1 MTNGYYVGMDVH
13 QRTTS
18 LCLMDGEG
26 TVVREWKVRT
36 APKELDELHRELRRL
51 CGDTPVT
58 LGLEAST
65 AGKATFQHL
74 RKLGRNVAMAHPRA
88 LRAVTTSETKTDS
101 NDARTLAHLLRLS
114 FFPRSYVPEEPIER
128 LRTLVRLREEQVDKL
143 RRAKIQVRTLLVKH
157 QLQHESLKYD
167 DIFGVQALHWLKG
180 VDLPDPYAQRQ
191 LVLLLEEG
199 ALYARQVDELTREL
213 AKFGAD
219 EKTVAILQSV
229 PGIDYVLA
237 LTILAEVGDVHRFP
251 NRRKFAAYCGLVP
264 KNRDSGEVVG
274 RHSKLR
280 HGSSRL
286 KWALMVA
293 VQAIRK
299 SGKGRFA
306 ILLRRLEKRIGTPK
320 ALAAVAHRLA
330 FTVYGLWKTETL
342 YDEISAQQYAWKR
355 RRLRRHAAEA
365 PAAPRPV
372 EAVERMLKQIGAM
385 GVGS

>member
-26 TVVREWKVRT
+26 TVVREWKIRT
-36 APKELDELHRELRRL
+36 APKELDELHRELERQYSAA
-51 CGDTPVT
+51 PVT

-65 AGKATFQHL
+65 AGSAVFRHL
-74 RKLGRNVAMAHPRA
+74 RRLGRNVVMAHPKA
-88 LRAVTTSETKTDS
+88 LRAVTTSETKTDK
-101 NDARTLAHLLRLS
+101 NDARTLAHLLRLN
-114 FFPRSYVPEEPIER
+114 FFPRAYVPEDSIER

-143 RRAKIQVRTLLVKH
+143 RRTKNQVRSLLVKYH
-157 QLQHESLKYD
+157 LQHEALRYT

-180 VDLPDPYAQRQ
+180 VELEDPSAQHQ
-191 LVLLLEEG
+191 LILLLEEG
-199 ALYARQVDELTREL
+199 ALYVRQVEDLTREL
-213 AKFGAD
+213 ARVGVND
-219 EKTVAILQSV
+219 RTVALLQSI

-237 LTILAEVGDVHRFP
+237 LTILAEVGDVKRFP

-264 KNRDSGEVVG
+264 RNRDSGEQVG

-280 HGSSRL
+280 NGSSRL

-293 VQAIRK
+293 VQSIRK

-306 ILLRRLEKRIGTPK
+306 VLLKRLEKRLGTPK

-330 FTVYGLWKTETL
+330 FTVYGLWKTNTL
-342 YDEISAQQYAWKR
+342 YDEVSAGLYAFKR
-355 RRLRRHAAEA
+355 RRLRRRAAEA
-365 PAAPRPV
+365 PAHPRMAD
-372 EAVERMLKQIGAM
+372 AVERMLKASRAS
-385 GVGS
+385 GVVA